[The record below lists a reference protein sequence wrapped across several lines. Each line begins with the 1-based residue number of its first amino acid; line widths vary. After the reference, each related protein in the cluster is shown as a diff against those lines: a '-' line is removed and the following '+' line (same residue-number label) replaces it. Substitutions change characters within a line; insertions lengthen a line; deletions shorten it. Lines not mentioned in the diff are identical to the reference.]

1 MKGIVNL
8 IFKSMIETHKIDQL
22 EVLFHI
28 LLSKT
33 KENESVFLLLFFYLR
48 WKPIVKIRLKVN

>member
-22 EVLFHI
+22 EVLFTHF
-28 LLSKT
+28 T
-33 KENESVFLLLFFYLR
+33 VRENEDLFYTQTPY
-48 WKPIVKIRLKVN
+48 K